1 MVVSGPLF
9 DLWPKDIPADRLLP
23 YLQRQQ
29 VPQGTHLIRQS
40 ELSECLYFIES
51 GQVTAR
57 LEIDAART
65 MRLRTQNA
73 GTVVGE
79 VGLFLGGR
87 RTASVVT
94 EEPSTVYMLSATAL
108 QRMRMEDP
116 ALALAFHEFIVR
128 LLAERLTTASN
139 MLRDFQ

>member
-1 MVVSGPLF
+1 
-9 DLWPKDIPADRLLP
+9 LP
-23 YLQRQQ
+23 YLERKE
-29 VPQGTHLIRQS
+29 VPKGTHLIRQS
-40 ELSECLYFIES
+40 ELSESLFFIES

-57 LEIDAART
+57 LEIDGGHF
-65 MRLRTQNA
+65 MRLRSQGA

-94 EEPSTVYMLSATAL
+94 EQPSTVYLLSAASL
-108 QRMRMEDP
+108 ELMGKDDP
-116 ALALAFHEFIVR
+116 ALALAFHQFIVK

-139 MLRDFQ
+139 MLRDFQQ